1 MVLAHKTRGVARTA
15 QVTRRAVAA
24 GAVDVVDRTS
34 AQPHVAVVGA
44 GLVGLTSAH
53 ALLRRGFR
61 VTVIDR
67 QRDVASECSFG
78 NAALLMSSYSRPKTA
93 SIFQLIKWACTRSE
107 PVHVSWR
114 ALLDPKMV
122 SFGLRFFIGGPQT
135 QARIKS
141 TTAITDSLA
150 QASGRIL
157 DCLRAERGFRTA
169 STDKGLLMYFT
180 DKAKLDA
187 MVKENVEALPV
198 DRREACM
205 KVISPE
211 EVVALEPILAKR
223 QCEIVGGVYWPLDR
237 TICPLSFS
245 RELAASLG
253 NSGVTFRLGED
264 VKGAFSSAA
273 GGGASSARRQGLVLA
288 SGEVVE
294 ADAVVVA
301 AGVGSGLLLQRLSA
315 AGGGGLSPVTLYG
328 MRGHSVTLD
337 VTGMCGNSEGLASDA
352 HVLNRSL
359 CDGDAM
365 TFYSPLPPDESRP
378 GRRLLRMAAFG
389 DFDGWGYGPAAVRP
403 WRLEQLMSA
412 AKGTFG
418 PAIASISAQSKSPGG
433 LGASPGAGSALEPS
447 ELCPESDTAT
457 RWCGLRPMSPDGLP
471 LVGQLQGTGATKPG
485 VLPLFVNAGH
495 GALGWTLSPACGELL
510 ATSVAQALLSESG
523 SAPDDIE
530 TELRPVLPLLPHL
543 DPNRFRWSRILREGA
558 MALRGG
564 A

>member
-1 MVLAHKTRGVARTA
+1 MVLAHGTRCAARA
-15 QVTRRAVAA
+15 ARITRRTLVA
-24 GAVDVVDRTS
+24 GPVDAVDGTS
-34 AQPHVAVVGA
+34 VQPHVAVVGA

-93 SIFQLIKWACTRSE
+93 SIGQLLKWACTRSE

-114 ALLDPKMV
+114 AMLDPKMV
-122 SFGLRFFIGGPQT
+122 SFGLRFFIAGPQS

-157 DCLRAERGFRTA
+157 DCLRAEKGFRTA

-187 MVKENVEALPV
+187 MVKENVEALPA
-198 DRREACM
+198 DRLESCM

-211 EVVALEPILAKR
+211 EVVALEPILARR
-223 QCEIVGGVYWPLDR
+223 QSEIVGGVYWPLDR
-237 TICPLSFS
+237 TICPLSFC
-245 RELAASLG
+245 RELASSLG
-253 NSGVTFRLGED
+253 SSGVTFRLGED
-264 VKGAFSSAA
+264 VEGAFSPAA
-273 GGGASSARRQGLVLA
+273 GGGGSSARRQGLLLA
-288 SGEVVE
+288 SGDAVE

-337 VTGMCGNSEGLASDA
+337 VTQMCGNSEGLAGDS

-365 TFYSPLPPDESRP
+365 AFYSPLPPDERRP
-378 GRRLLRMAAFG
+378 ERRLLRMAAFG

-412 AKGTFG
+412 AKATFG
-418 PAIASISAQSKSPGG
+418 PTIASIGTHSQSPGG

-447 ELCPESDTAT
+447 ELCPDSDPTT

-471 LVGQLQGTGATKPG
+471 LVGQLLGADATKPG

-495 GALGWTLSPACGELL
+495 GALGWTLSLACGELV
-510 ATSVAQALLSESG
+510 AASVAQRLLSESRNE
-523 SAPDDIE
+523 PDDVE
-530 TELRPVLPLLPHL
+530 AELRPVLPLLPHL
-543 DPNRFRWSRILREGA
+543 DPNRFRWSRVLREGA
-558 MALRGG
+558 LALRGC